1 MENSIYDGKFIGNIL
16 VLGRTECGK
25 TTFIQ
30 NLGINN
36 FFGDLKVVKWLSGIR
51 LNKKREAE
59 IESNFNC
66 EVNFAY
72 PNDRDE
78 LADKIEEYKLESESE
93 GENDDNI
100 DNVNSFGE
108 NKKRDK
114 LIVFDDVSGLADD
127 SKKFASFLTVARKYN
142 YNCIYAFHTIYTE
155 KTNWKT
161 IISQTNIFNIFPAS
175 VPISSVKKILD
186 LSCIRKTSKYIPQAS
201 LWISRLFI
209 ELANKNDKVC
219 LTLDCSNVNKDGPGR
234 FRTKADNPETQFCY
248 FNTANDEQVFNRF
261 ISKRINSEKHLND
274 HLFEIVEVVSK
285 FNKNLKFNANNK
297 LKELENDTKTTRTS
311 ETYFNGAEKR
321 KRILKEGIDGVID
334 TDANDELSLVR
345 NNEIFRKRAKPGYLL
360 RR

>member
-1 MENSIYDGKFIGNIL
+1 MENSTYDGKFIGNIL

-25 TTFIQ
+25 MTFIQ

-36 FFGDLKVVKWLSGIR
+36 FFGDLKIVKWVSGIR
-51 LNKKREAE
+51 LNGKREAE
-59 IESNFNC
+59 IESNFCC

-72 PNDRDE
+72 PTDKEE

-93 GENDDNI
+93 NDNDNF
-100 DNVNSFGE
+100 DNVNNTFGE

-127 SKKFASFLTVARKYN
+127 SKKFGSFLTVARKYN
-142 YNCIYAFHTIYTE
+142 YNCVYAFHTIYTE
-155 KTNWKT
+155 KSNWKT
-161 IISQTNIFNIFPAS
+161 ILSQTNIFNIFPAS
-175 VPISSVKKILD
+175 VSISSVKKILE
-186 LSCIRKTSKYIPQAS
+186 LSCIRKTNKYIPQSS

-219 LTLDCSNVNKDGPGR
+219 LTLDCSNINTDGPGR

-248 FNTANDEQVFNRF
+248 FNTTNDEQVFNQF
-261 ISKRINSEKHLND
+261 ISKRINSEKSTNE

-285 FNKNLKFNANNK
+285 FNKNIKFNATNK
-297 LKELENDTKTTRTS
+297 LKELDNGTKTSRTS
-311 ETYFNGAEKR
+311 ETYFDGAR
-321 KRILKEGIDGVID
+321 KRDRTSDNGIESVVD
-334 TDANDELSLVR
+334 NDKNNDMSFIR

-360 RR
+360 KR

>member
-1 MENSIYDGKFIGNIL
+1 MENSVYDGKFIGNIL

-36 FFGDLKVVKWLSGIR
+36 FFGDLKIVKWLSGIR

-72 PNDRDE
+72 PNDKEE

-93 GENDDNI
+93 DNEDNF
-100 DNVNSFGE
+100 DNVNIFGE

-127 SKKFASFLTVARKYN
+127 SKKFGSFLTVARKYN

-155 KTNWKT
+155 KSNWKT
-161 IISQTNIFNIFPAS
+161 ILSQTNIFNIFPAS
-175 VPISSVKKILD
+175 VPITSVKKILE
-186 LSCIRKTSKYIPQAS
+186 LSCIRKTNKYIPQAS

-219 LTLDCSNVNKDGPGR
+219 LTLDCSNVNTDGPGR
-234 FRTKADNPETQFCY
+234 FRTNADNPETQFCY
-248 FNTANDEQVFNRF
+248 FNATHDEQVFNRF
-261 ISKRINSEKHLND
+261 ISKRIKSEKNLKD

-285 FNKNLKFNANNK
+285 FNKNIKFSASNK
-297 LKELENDTKTTRTS
+297 LKELDNDTETSRTS
-311 ETYFNGAEKR
+311 ETYFDGAEKR
-321 KRILKEGIDGVID
+321 KRTLEEGIESVID
-334 TDANDELSLVR
+334 SDKNDKLSFIR
-345 NNEIFRKRAKPGYLL
+345 NNEIFRKRAKPRYLL

>member
-161 IISQTNIFNIFPAS
+161 ILSQTNIFNIFPAS
-175 VPISSVKKILD
+175 VPISSVKKILE

-219 LTLDCSNVNKDGPGR
+219 LTLDCSNVNTDGPGR

-248 FNTANDEQVFNRF
+248 FNSANDERVYNRF
-261 ISKRINSEKHLND
+261 VSKRINSEKNVND

-297 LKELENDTKTTRTS
+297 LKELENDTKTSRTS